1 MNRRERRAHWQASQ
15 RLASRSVLDRS
26 GAEAACRAT
35 PPEPSTS
42 ACPKIDLAIDK
53 LVVRGFQKRHAS
65 RIAAAFERSLIE
77 RLRAGALP
85 DALRLRGS
93 STSICLAPLTLRR
106 PNDPA
111 GIGEELAASVVAFKR
126 NPRRP
131 GGLR

>member
-15 RLASRSVLDRS
+15 RLASRSVLGRS
-26 GAEAACRAT
+26 GAETACPAT
-35 PPEPSTS
+35 PPEPSAP
-42 ACPKIDLAIDK
+42 ACPKIDLTIDK
-53 LVVRGFQKRHAS
+53 LVVRGFQKRHAY

-77 RLRAGALP
+77 RLRAEDLP

-93 STSICLAPLTLRR
+93 STSICLAPLTLHR

-111 GIGEELAASVVAFKR
+111 DIGEELAASIVAFKCNTR
-126 NPRRP
+126 YP